1 MEMASQCEHDV
12 TPHDKAV
19 LDRIFNPNLPYG
31 DVVDEVNQQEVVPEP
46 AVTNE
51 IKEAKRLEIAGVQ
64 EAEKGEILNS
74 LEFFGQA
81 IQIAP
86 NFASPYN
93 NRAQALRLNGDVEGA
108 MQDLNKAIELSDGRG
123 TVACQAYTQ
132 RALIRRLEGNDDEAK
147 QDLTKAANLG
157 GHFAKQ
163 LLVSMNPYAALCNQ
177 MLAEVMTKLRS
188 GESTDETYGS

>member
-1 MEMASQCEHDV
+1 MASQCQQDV
-12 TPHDKAV
+12 TIHDKAV
-19 LDRIFNPNLPYG
+19 LDRIFNPSLPYG
-31 DVVDEVNQQEVVPEP
+31 DVVEEVNQQEEVHEP
-46 AVTNE
+46 VATNE
-51 IKEAKRLEIAGVQ
+51 MKEAKRLEIAGIQ

-74 LEFFGQA
+74 LELFGQA

-86 NFASPYN
+86 NFASAYN

-108 MQDLNKAIELSDGRG
+108 MHNLNKAIELSDGRG

-147 QDLTKAANLG
+147 QDLTRAANLG

-177 MLAEVMTKLRS
+177 MLAEVIIKLRS
-188 GESTDETYGS
+188 AESTEETYES